1 MAQLAVHD
9 DVIKAFQDV
18 SKRPQKSTFLVAVLN
33 EAKNEFILKTAGAKT
48 ATFDD
53 FKSEMMGQP
62 AYGVVDF
69 KWDRDDGRKGTSIV
83 AVNYNP
89 DSGEAQAK
97 FILANNFMNFQSKVQ
112 PTNKSKQINDDADFT
127 YEEFKEECEWTMNHR
142 PHLAR

>member
-18 SKRPQKSTFLVAVLN
+18 SKRPQKSTFFVAVLN
-33 EAKNEFILKTAGAKT
+33 ESQSEFVLKTAGSKT

-53 FKSEMMGQP
+53 FKSEMMTGS

-69 KWDRDDGRKGTSIV
+69 KWKRDDGRNGTSIV

-89 DSGEAQAK
+89 DSGESQTK

-127 YEEFKEECEWTMNHR
+127 FEEFKDECE
-142 PHLAR
+142 